1 MYNAL
6 IMSSPEGRE
15 QTFRI
20 NPLTRRVIIEIPN
33 SSPRTAELREEL
45 RNIVREIG
53 ASARD
58 ALSLEPS
65 AASGGDFTDRDIF
78 DMTYG
83 KRLAELGENLHS
95 EGKTSGD
102 QVVWEIVDVLTGDGS
117 SNNIPPSQAKEIAA
131 LLADSLGFK
140 PEQDSTEVA

>member
-1 MYNAL
+1 MYNTL
-6 IMSSPEGRE
+6 VMSSPESRE
-15 QTFRI
+15 QTIRI
-20 NPLTRRVIIEIPN
+20 NPGTRKLVIEIPN
-33 SSPRTAELREEL
+33 SSPRSTELREEL
-45 RNIVREIG
+45 RNIVRET
-53 ASARD
+53 ATSARD
-58 ALSLEPS
+58 ALFLEPS
-65 AASGGDFTDRDIF
+65 AASGGDFTDRDVF

-117 SNNIPPSQAKEIAA
+117 NNIPPSQAKEIAA